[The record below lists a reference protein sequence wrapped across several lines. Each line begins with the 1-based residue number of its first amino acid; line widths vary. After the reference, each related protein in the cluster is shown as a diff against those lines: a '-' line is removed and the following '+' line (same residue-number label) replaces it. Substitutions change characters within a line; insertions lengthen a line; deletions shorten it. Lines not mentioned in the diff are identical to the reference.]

1 MKVDE
6 GMGTHLQETL
16 RKAEKKGAKEG
27 EFQRVM
33 NQVISRGDRERDIP
47 LQTHPAAVSH
57 GVLIGEDLTKVKEA
71 ATAAVNRRVLA
82 GIQEA
87 LDIIDFYV
95 AKLADTSQPVST
107 MNSLIGHL
115 REKMEG
121 LQGLVSEP
129 GVPEGLKPLISDTV
143 LTIGTEIAKF
153 ERGDYA

>member
-6 GMGTHLQETL
+6 SPGSHLQEAL
-16 RKAEKKGAKEG
+16 IKPDKKGAKPG

-33 NQVISRGDRERDIP
+33 NQVISRDERQQGIP
-47 LQTHPAAVSH
+47 IRNHPAPVAH
-57 GVLIGEDLTKVKEA
+57 GVLIGEGVTEVKDA
-71 ATAAVNRRVLA
+71 AKRRVLE

-87 LDIIDFYV
+87 LDIIDFYA
-95 AKLADTSQPVST
+95 AKLADPSKPIST
-107 MNSLIGHL
+107 MGPLIGHL

-129 GVPEGLKPLISDTV
+129 GVPERLKPLISDTV

-153 ERGDYA
+153 ERGDYI

>member
-6 GMGTHLQETL
+6 GLGPHLQGTL
-16 RKAEKKGAKEG
+16 KKADQKGTKQG

-33 NQVISRGDRERDIP
+33 NQVISRGDREQDIP
-47 LQTHPAAVSH
+47 TQNHPAPVAQ
-57 GVLIGEDLTKVKEA
+57 GVLIGEGVTEVKDA
-71 ATAAVNRRVLA
+71 ATAAGTRQVLE
-82 GIQEA
+82 GIREA
-87 LDIIDFYV
+87 LDIVDFYA
-95 AKLADTSQPVST
+95 AKLADASQPVST
-107 MNSLIGHL
+107 MNPLIGHL

-129 GVPEGLKPLISDTV
+129 GVPERLKPLISDTV